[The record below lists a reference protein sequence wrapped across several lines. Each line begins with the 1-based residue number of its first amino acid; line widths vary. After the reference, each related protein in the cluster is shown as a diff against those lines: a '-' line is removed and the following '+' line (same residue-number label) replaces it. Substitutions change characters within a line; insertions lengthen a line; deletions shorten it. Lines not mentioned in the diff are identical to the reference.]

1 MEDDLIKKYCK
12 DEIDK
17 FLFEEFNLMA
27 GCCSSIN
34 SAAYNLGRKIVEKLN
49 ERFNLFNNK

>member
-1 MEDDLIKKYCK
+1 MEDFIKKYCE

-17 FLFEEFNLMA
+17 FLFEEFHLMA
-27 GCCSSIN
+27 GCCSSID

-49 ERFNLFNNK
+49 ERFNLFDNK